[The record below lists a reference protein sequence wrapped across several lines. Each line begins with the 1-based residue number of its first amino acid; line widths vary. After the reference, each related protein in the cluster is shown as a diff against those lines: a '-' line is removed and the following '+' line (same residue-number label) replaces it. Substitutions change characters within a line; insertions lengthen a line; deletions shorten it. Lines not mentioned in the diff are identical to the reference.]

1 VSDLQSRLQ
10 AALGGAY
17 RIERELGGG
26 GMSYVYVAEETG
38 LGRKVVVKVLP
49 PDMAA
54 GVNAERFSREIRLV
68 ASLQH
73 PHIVPVL
80 AAGTAGDLVYYTMPL
95 VVGESLRGKLARERQ
110 LPVAET
116 VRILRDVVDALAYAH
131 RQGVVHRDI
140 KPDNVLVAHDHGL
153 VTDFGVAKAL
163 GREGPVGP
171 ITTAGIAIGTPEYM
185 APEQAAGDPGTDHRC
200 DLYAAG
206 TLAYEM
212 LAGRPPFDGVTPQ
225 AVLAAQLTEAPR
237 PIAERR
243 PDTPDALA
251 AVIMRCLEKEPKNR
265 WQTAD
270 DLLRALHEVITPMTT
285 TPLAIPM
292 RRARRSPLPWIVG
305 AAAVSLALIV
315 GLVWRGNTRVFPAT
329 TVAVFPF
336 SVRGGQE
343 IGYLGEGMVNLLST
357 SLDGAGGLHTVDPRA
372 LLALVH
378 RAGSGVPDPSA
389 ARQMAAKLG
398 AGLYVL
404 GDIVEV
410 GTTVRVSAAIY
421 DRSRSE
427 QPVGQASKDGRQ
439 GDVFM
444 LVDNIT
450 TQLLTTGVGQN
461 SQATRIAS
469 VTTSSLP
476 ALKAYLEGEQEFR
489 AGQYRPAV
497 DAFQRAI
504 QADSQFALAFYR
516 LSIAAEWALNTEL
529 SQRAAA
535 QAVRLS
541 GRLTEHDRLLLDA
554 LLKARRG
561 EVDQAQQQFRAIV
574 STWPNDVESWIQL
587 GEVLFHFGPYEGRP
601 LAAARE
607 PFERVVALEP
617 TNQGAFVHLARLA
630 AAEHRAQGADTLSRQ
645 AEQLAP
651 EGERVLEMEVLRAS
665 VKGDTGSMRAAIR
678 LERRADDA
686 TLVQGSFGAVWSD
699 DESVARMT
707 LEPLTDAA
715 RPRMLRA
722 VGHVRLAY
730 LDMLHG
736 HARVARAEADSAE
749 ALDQAWGLEYRAL
762 LTLFPWLRV
771 PRTDLERLRT
781 DLARYDAAAVPRSTI
796 QDANFSIHD
805 GLHVPVRAYLLGQ
818 VEARLGNA
826 AAAQQQAADLDRFT
840 GPTAEMTTLVHA
852 WARGVR
858 AAVLESRGRW
868 ADAFEAEGPRV
879 GNYEPMIFSPIYS
892 QALERYRRAVLLDT
906 LGRLDEAA
914 AQYSGF
920 PDFTFY
926 DRVFQPPALYRL
938 GLLELRRN
946 RPSEARAAL
955 TRFVSLWK
963 DCDPEL
969 KPMVDDARTRLEHI
983 PPQ

>member
-1 VSDLQSRLQ
+1 MSDLQSRLQ
-10 AALGGAY
+10 TALGGAY

-80 AAGTAGDLVYYTMPL
+80 AAGTASDLVYYTMPL
-95 VVGESLRGKLARERQ
+95 VAGESLRSKLARERQ
-110 LPVAET
+110 LPVGEA
-116 VRILRDVVDALAYAH
+116 VRILRDVVDALVYAH
-131 RQGVVHRDI
+131 RQGIVHRDI

-171 ITTAGIAIGTPEYM
+171 LTTAGIAIGTPAYM
-185 APEQAAGDPGTDHRC
+185 APEQAAGDPDTDHRC

-212 LAGRPPFDGVTPQ
+212 LAGRPPFDGATPQ

-237 PIAERR
+237 PISERR
-243 PDTPDALA
+243 PDTPLALA
-251 AVIMRCLEKEPKNR
+251 SVIMRCLEKEPKNR
-265 WQTAD
+265 WQSAD

-285 TPLAIPM
+285 TPLAIPVRRG
-292 RRARRSPLPWIVG
+292 RRALLPWMLG
-305 AAAVSLALIV
+305 ATLLVLALGV
-315 GLVWRGNTRVFPAT
+315 GVVWRGRARSFPST

-336 SVRGGQE
+336 SVRGGQD

-378 RAGSGVPDPSA
+378 REGPGVPDPSA
-389 ARQMAAKLG
+389 ARRMAEKLG

-404 GDIVEV
+404 GDIVEA
-410 GTTVRVSAAIY
+410 GSQVRVSAAIY
-421 DRSRSE
+421 DRSRSD
-427 QPVGQASKDGRQ
+427 QPLGHASKDGGP
-439 GDVFM
+439 GDVFT

-450 TQLLTTGVGQN
+450 TQLLTTGAGPG

-476 ALKAYLEGEQEFR
+476 ALKAYLDGEQEFR
-489 AGQYRPAV
+489 AGHFRTAV

-504 QADSQFALAFYR
+504 QSDSQFALAFYR
-516 LSIAAEWALNTEL
+516 QSIAAEWALNTDL
-529 SQRAAA
+529 AQQAAA

-541 GRLTEHDRLLLDA
+541 GRLAEHDRLLLDA

-574 STWPNDVESWIQL
+574 STYPNDVEAWIQL

-601 LAAARE
+601 LSAARE

-617 TNQGAFVHLARLA
+617 TNPGPYVHLARLA
-630 AAEHRAQGADTLSRQ
+630 AAEGRARDADSLASRV
-645 AEQLAP
+645 ARMAP

-665 VKGDTGSMRAAIR
+665 VRGDTASMRAAVQ
-678 LERRADDA
+678 LERHADDA
-686 TLVQGSFGAVWSD
+686 ALVQGAFGAVWSD
-699 DESVARMT
+699 DEIIVRVS

-715 RPRMLRA
+715 RPRMVRV

-736 HARVARAEADSAE
+736 HAGAARAEVDSAE
-749 ALDQAWGLEYRAL
+749 ALDQAWGLEHRAF
-762 LTLFPWLRV
+762 LTLLPWLKV
-771 PRTDLERLRT
+771 PRADLERLRS
-781 DLARYDAAAVPRSTI
+781 DLVRYNAAAVPRSSI

-818 VEARLGNA
+818 VESRLGNA
-826 AAAQQQAADLDRFT
+826 AAAQQQAAELERFA
-840 GPTAEMTTLVHA
+840 GPSAELTSLVHT
-852 WARGVR
+852 WGRGVR
-858 AAVLESRGRW
+858 AAVMESRGRW
-868 ADAFEAEGPRV
+868 AEAFDVEGRRV
-879 GNYEPMIFSPIYS
+879 GNYEPMVFSPIYS

-906 LGRLDEAA
+906 LGRLDSAA
-914 AQYSGF
+914 LFYSGF
-920 PDFTFY
+920 PDFTLF

-938 GLLELRRN
+938 GLLEQRRN
-946 RPSEARAAL
+946 HRAEARAAF
-955 TRFVSLWK
+955 TRFTALWK

-969 KPMVDDARTRLEHI
+969 KPMVESAKAALARLA
-983 PPQ
+983 P